1 MRLPIGITIIAA
13 LIGFFGVVV
22 VGQALI
28 QPALPLIIRADF
40 DDALITPNAD
50 GEGDIT
56 TFRYALSRHAT
67 ISIYFEAADGTR
79 YDFRRDELRIPRDYS
94 VLFSGVVG
102 GYVRPGEAIPGTVE
116 RRLIPDGTYDWVMI
130 AENQTERE
138 EKRGT
143 LTLQDADSPLP
154 IMTTFTVAPDE
165 FTPNQDGVND
175 RVEVNVYLEKD
186 ADLRVFLLTANG
198 VEIPISAR
206 KEGSRED
213 EAGRHIF
220 DYAGGVDLGADPPPD
235 GTYTVVAVAQ
245 DAEGQRVRREADL
258 TIMQGGKPRAEI
270 SPQAVDTDVF
280 YTVQPYAEAYAS
292 AFETSGEL
300 LALPDFPDDIN
311 VSMLTIPLGDML
323 AFRLTVENYSD
334 VPIRTT
340 GPAPGTVYQQT
351 QVASSLGAYEEP
363 GAWRVG
369 IQCDTSSQPFP
380 YRWAIGA
387 DDVLMTIEDP
397 ETGKLYRYLP
407 PQTQTVVWGAIRMTD
422 IIERQNPQTCWA
434 GLIHEQVGITV
445 QNNNVDPREIQLV
458 DPLGIDS

>member
-1 MRLPIGITIIAA
+1 MRLPIGITIVAA
-13 LIGFFGVVV
+13 IIGLVGVVV

-28 QPALPLIIRADF
+28 QPDLPLVLQAEF
-40 DDALITPNAD
+40 DESIITPNAD

-56 TFRYALSRHAT
+56 TFRYELSRHAE

-79 YDFRRDELRIPRDYS
+79 YDFRTEQLRIPREYS

-102 GYVRPGEAIPGTVE
+102 GYLNDDETVPGMVE
-116 RRLIPDGTYDWVMI
+116 RRLIPDGEYEWVMI
-130 AENQTERE
+130 AENDTERE

-143 LTLQDADSPLP
+143 LTIENADSPLP
-154 IMTTFTVAPDE
+154 IMTTFTVAPNE

-175 RVEVNVYLEKD
+175 RVEVNIYLEKD
-186 ADLRVFLLTANG
+186 ADLRVFLLTENG

-220 DYAGGVDLGADPPPD
+220 DYAGGVDLGADPPED

-245 DAEGQRVRREADL
+245 DAEGQRIRRETEL
-258 TIMQGGKPRAEI
+258 TIAQGGKPRAEI
-270 SPQAVDTDVF
+270 SPQFVDTDVF
-280 YTVQPYAEAYAS
+280 YTVQVYDEAFAS
-292 AFETSGEL
+292 EFELSGEL
-300 LALPDFPDDIN
+300 LTLPEFPDDIN
-311 VSMLTIPLGDML
+311 VSMLTVPLGDVL
-323 AFRLTVENYSD
+323 AFRLTIENYSD

-340 GPAPGTVYQQT
+340 GPAPGTVYQQE
-351 QVASSLGAYEEP
+351 QVASSLGAFEEP

-387 DDVLMTIEDP
+387 EDTLITIEDP

-407 PQTQTVVWGAIRMTD
+407 PQTRAVVWGAIRMTD

-458 DPLGIDS
+458 DPLGIDQ